1 MLPAFFGALTSIVSP
16 TPSPIGDSCPL
27 QAVRVEH
34 SYASFAP
41 FCAQLACI
49 IATYC
54 GAFLTIHGYF
64 SGRLLLLQRRH
75 QTDMITYS
83 RVDTQTIRTFFHMR
97 NLTHTSF
104 PDLVAARGF
113 AAMRGPVNTFILPGP
128 VALPYLVARSSLSAL
143 SPHNPHSIPCPDN
156 ARIPNGAY
164 PQCTHSTCRK
174 CGLGERLTV

>member
-1 MLPAFFGALTSIVSP
+1 MSPSGCPSRAFICFI
-16 TPSPIGDSCPL
+16 C
-27 QAVRVEH
+27 
-34 SYASFAP
+34 
-41 FCAQLACI
+41 
-49 IATYC
+49 
-54 GAFLTIHGYF
+54 AFLRTARMHHSDILRCLPHHSRIF

-75 QTDMITYS
+75 HTDMITYS
-83 RVDTQTIRTFFHMR
+83 HVDTQTIRTFFHMR